1 MRNWLLLLVVKVVV
15 GQERTTEGNW
25 ETVTYNPGIGCLPYD
40 GSIVPDCSKYVDP
53 ITKQPY
59 FKEHSSSK
67 HFKKAKIYEMQHK
80 WCNPTTK
87 LNNLLG
93 VPDISIVCLRRLPLR

>member
-1 MRNWLLLLVVKVVV
+1 MRGLLLLAIIKVVV
-15 GQERTTEGNW
+15 GQERTTEGSW

-53 ITKQPY
+53 ITKQPF

-67 HFKKAKIYEMQHK
+67 EKYYTS
-80 WCNPTTK
+80 NGV
-87 LNNLLG
+87 LLTRRG
-93 VPDISIVCLRRLPLR
+93 IILYAHLILVCPMSSVCHIH